1 MIVGYTRYLERITRF
16 RRGRD
21 FVATGMGDEIGR
33 CREAVR
39 LARAGRRVAV
49 VSSGDPGVYGMA
61 GLILEMAAGD
71 PAIEI
76 EIVPGVTAATAA
88 AAALGAPLMCD
99 FAVISLSDLLVPWAG
114 IRRRLEAAA
123 AGDLVAVL
131 YNPRSARRIRQ
142 LDEALEIFRRH
153 RKPTT
158 PVGVVTNAGA
168 PKQAIVLT
176 TLARAGAAKV
186 TMQSVVVIGNSAT
199 RLVGGRMVT
208 RRGYRV

>member
-1 MIVGYTRYLERITRF
+1 
-16 RRGRD
+16 
-21 FVATGMGDEIGR
+21 MGDEIGR